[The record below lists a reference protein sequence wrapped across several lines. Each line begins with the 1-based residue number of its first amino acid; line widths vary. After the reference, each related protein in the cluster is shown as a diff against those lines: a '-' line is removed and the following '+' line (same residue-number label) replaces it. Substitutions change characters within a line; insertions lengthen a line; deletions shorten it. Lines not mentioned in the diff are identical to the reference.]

1 MVKSNLDPKIL
12 EKQIRDYNTLYRL
25 GEPKV
30 TDTEFDELVELLH
43 NINPDANWF
52 KKGIQDEVNDRKERL
67 PIPMYSLEKVKTYD
81 EILKWIDSCN
91 LEYYDK
97 LIITPKYDGISLCV
111 NEIVGD
117 AWTRGDGEY
126 GQNCKDRFGKL
137 INSEWRS
144 YDKVTYSFGEA
155 IFPTINFLKLK
166 ETTQYKSARNAVAG
180 LMNSPVVSDNVGLIA
195 YVRYGCNR
203 EDWDKEKQLDFLNEN
218 NKWIKTF
225 YATVSVGSLMQNED
239 SFTTLMNNL
248 FENLTSGFKCD
259 GLVIDIND
267 ASKRNELGRLA
278 NNNPKYAI
286 AYKNPDWSEREETVV
301 KSVDWQIS
309 KDGRLAP
316 VVNIEPIELCGATVS
331 RCTAYNAR
339 YVRENLIDKGARVVI
354 ARSGDVIP
362 KHLKTVKSSGD
373 FNQILPS
380 ICPVCGKK
388 VDWDNNNVDL
398 ICCNKECSGIML
410 ARCVYFFSVL
420 DFKEFREP
428 TIKKLFNAGYK
439 TPDSILL
446 LSEEDLKK
454 IEGIGNV
461 AAKVL
466 SRQFEEL
473 KKKGTNFAKLLTAY
487 NKFGGVIAEKTCQKI
502 LDGLKLYTCKD
513 VADFAKECDESW
525 AADIEDKV
533 EGVGFNTALA
543 FVLGIEDWWVNDD
556 DSAHIPI
563 TYYGLEEKSFEGQM
577 TVVFTGFRNKDWE
590 NKLKEQG
597 HKIGSSVSKKTTCL
611 VVKERGSG
619 STKEQKA
626 ESLGVPIFTMQ
637 EFKEKFLS

>member
-1 MVKSNLDPKIL
+1 MVKSNLDPKVL
-12 EKQIRDYNTLYRL
+12 EKQIRDYNALYRL

-30 TDTEFDELVELLH
+30 TDAEFDELVELLH
-43 NINPDANWF
+43 NINPDADWF

-81 EILKWIDSCN
+81 EILKWISSCN

-97 LIITPKYDGISLCV
+97 LVITPKYDGISLCV

-126 GQNCKDRFGKL
+126 GQNCKDKFEKL

-180 LMNSPVVSDNVGLIA
+180 LMNSPIVSDNVGLIA
-195 YVRYGCNR
+195 YVRYGCDR
-203 EDWDKEKQLDFLNEN
+203 FDWDKEKQLDFLNEN

-362 KHLKTVKSSGD
+362 KHLKTVKSLGD
-373 FNQILPS
+373 FSQILPS
-380 ICPVCGKK
+380 VCPVCGKK

-398 ICCNKECSGIML
+398 ICHNKKCDGIML

-473 KKKGTNFAKLLTAY
+473 KKKGTNLQNY
-487 NKFGGVIAEKTCQKI
+487 
-502 LDGLKLYTCKD
+502 
-513 VADFAKECDESW
+513 
-525 AADIEDKV
+525 
-533 EGVGFNTALA
+533 
-543 FVLGIEDWWVNDD
+543 
-556 DSAHIPI
+556 
-563 TYYGLEEKSFEGQM
+563 
-577 TVVFTGFRNKDWE
+577 
-590 NKLKEQG
+590 
-597 HKIGSSVSKKTTCL
+597 
-611 VVKERGSG
+611 
-619 STKEQKA
+619 
-626 ESLGVPIFTMQ
+626 
-637 EFKEKFLS
+637 